1 MENKI
6 IEKKKNGRPKK
17 ITEKKF
23 KIAVQDSQ
31 GIKAVIAKRLGC
43 TWVCVNNYVKSN
55 PFAQKLLD
63 EESEVVLD
71 MAESVVFK
79 AIQNGDERVAEWYL
93 QKKGKNRGYC
103 DNVGIQVKGN
113 GNTQGTED
121 TIIIDVN
128 TRNIID
134 RIKADAMENPPVPK
148 KIKKLVPAEY
158 NEE

>member
-71 MAESVVFK
+71 MAESVVFN
-79 AIQNGDERVAEWYL
+79 AIKNGDERVAEWYL

-113 GNTQGTED
+113 ENAVND
-121 TIIIDVN
+121 NTIIIDVD
-128 TRNIID
+128 TRNLID
-134 RIKADAMENPPVPK
+134 RIKMDAMGNPPVPR
-148 KIKKLVPAEY
+148 KIKKLAPAEY

>member
-71 MAESVVFK
+71 MAESVVFN

-113 GNTQGTED
+113 ENAVND
-121 TIIIDVN
+121 NTIIIDVD
-128 TRNIID
+128 TRNLID
-134 RIKADAMENPPVPK
+134 RIKMDAMENPPVPR

>member
-55 PFAQKLLD
+55 PYAQKLLD

-71 MAESVVFK
+71 MAESVVFN

-113 GNTQGTED
+113 ENAVND
-121 TIIIDVN
+121 NTIIIDVD
-128 TRNIID
+128 TRNLID
-134 RIKADAMENPPVPK
+134 RIKMDAMKNPPVPR
-148 KIKKLVPAEY
+148 KIKKLVPNEY